1 MDKEQ
6 KYKKLGLSI
15 TFLCYLG
22 IKIEN
27 FKENINILE
36 KSSIYF
42 SVPKQYS
49 TDFITV
55 VADGN
60 RDDEESLKTADGII
74 NIGKESVKEII
85 NSYMALYDDETNED
99 ITEFFK
105 LYVKV
110 RDEEWNL
117 EKGKEKVRHVNQELQ
132 KIIKAK
138 NEWKEI

>member
-6 KYKKLGLSI
+6 KHKNIGLNMI
-15 TFLCYLG
+15 FLCFLG
-22 IKIEN
+22 IEIEN
-27 FKENINILE
+27 YKENINFLE

-49 TDFITV
+49 TDFIIV
-55 VADGN
+55 VADN
-60 RDDEESLKTADGII
+60 HDDEESLKTEDGII
-74 NIGKESVKEII
+74 KIGKESVKELI
-85 NSYMALYDDETNED
+85 NSYMALYDDEIEDD

-117 EKGKEKVRHVNQELQ
+117 KKGKEKVNQLNQDVQ
-132 KIIKAK
+132 KIMKDK
-138 NEWKEI
+138 TDWKEV